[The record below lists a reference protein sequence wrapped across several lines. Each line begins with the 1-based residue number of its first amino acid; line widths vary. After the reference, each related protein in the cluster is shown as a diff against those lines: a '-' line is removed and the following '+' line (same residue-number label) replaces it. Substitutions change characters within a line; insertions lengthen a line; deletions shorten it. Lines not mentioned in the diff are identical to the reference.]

1 MTTIWAIELTSMF
14 WSRAPHIVCTGR
26 AGSSCG
32 FLFLLL
38 FDLFQ
43 RWVLVGI
50 ALYLLG
56 TGWTDFGIAV
66 GVVGT
71 SNQTHCFWSCFY
83 FQKPMNLM
91 VEPVPSK
98 EG

>member
-1 MTTIWAIELTSMF
+1 MVF
-14 WSRAPHIVCTGR
+14 
-26 AGSSCG
+26 
-32 FLFLLL
+32 FFFLL
-38 FDLFQ
+38 FVLFQ

-66 GVVGT
+66 GVGEHQQP
-71 SNQTHCFWSCFY
+71 NRHCFWSCFY

-91 VEPVPSK
+91 MEPVPSE